1 MATTSMR
8 WGVFRSLVT
17 ALRVST
23 RAGSPGILE
32 RLAALPR
39 LTLATALGRYTGTSV
54 KRLLI
59 LAGAVLYVV
68 SPVDLMPEGLLGVFG
83 LGDDAV
89 VITWIAVAV
98 VNETEAFL
106 AWEHDRPRSSRSWW
120 RPHGDVIHGEV
131 IPATSPAEAGRSG
144 VV

>member
-106 AWEHDRPRSSRSWW
+106 VWEHDQPRSGRSRW
-120 RPHGDVIHGEV
+120 RPHGDVVHGD
-131 IPATSPAEAGRSG
+131 
-144 VV
+144 VVPGDVTG